1 MKTKVQAQRK
11 FAQGAYVPPSANIIN
26 TVINRRVNNSNGKPN
41 RYFFR
46 HNTSAGRLLDS
57 ISFEGIHTHKPV
69 VVLERLE
76 NHQFQQVDNEPDDPS
91 DILIPI
97 NTVSTKTQVTTVS
110 RRLPSLRNASNRN
123 SSCLC
128 SRSRVEKKKI
138 ISKKKPIK
146 HNYPLKRIRRKP
158 TRNRKFYMKLRSAR
172 PASTVD
178 TDFSIEDD
186 KPLMFYTKKTKRII
200 KKQEKQQKVPLMSN
214 KENPQMKQAA
224 PNIQPTNVAI
234 GASQLESTAHS
245 SQFQTMRDRSESDVH
260 LQVIQSAD
268 ASQSETVIQPQ
279 PHTIRAGVSQ
289 TGSVLQPRSQTM
301 RAGVYQSA
309 PQSRSHTMRAG
320 VYQSVPQSRSHTMRT
335 GVSQSVPQSRL
346 HTMRAGVYQSVA
358 RSRPHNMRAGVY
370 QSVPQSRSHNMR
382 EIPGACPPERVQTYR
397 RLKRYRNESAAHLRV
412 AQTAR
417 ASQFDSIKESKPQ
430 SVIEIPEEDM
440 ADDSYP
446 VKSKPCAALPIESK
460 PQAFPQNK
468 MEIPKVCAPKPEK
481 SLSPKSTSCA
491 SKIESK
497 PQFPQPV
504 MDRSESKDPV
514 QVMQTNEKHQR
525 VSVTTPCPDYTNK
538 NVSQTND
545 SSFYGNNG
553 IANWM
558 CNSRAVNE
566 VPNNDTAEV
575 KEENG
580 TASDNNHP
588 LQTKTNGA
596 DDGAVAGPSTSLE
609 NAEQCD
615 SPTGKKQNGKKK
627 TRTTRRKKKI
637 GPIKNSDAKILEA
650 PVFRPNEEEFRDP
663 IAYFQKIMPEAAKF
677 GLCKVIAPS
686 GFKPECTITDSIRF
700 VVTNQYIARLYS
712 RWGPVTRELC
722 ALRSFLTSQ
731 NITFSHAPLMEGLE
745 VNLPKLLHFVQRQ
758 GGLKAN
764 VKSRTYVDTRKWNRL
779 AEELNYTKMNNPAKK
794 LDQIYVKYLLPY
806 DALTQKERQDLAEQ
820 MDKRWSKRN
829 DRLLQRAQNPL
840 HRQKRLLGE
849 SDSSDDDDCEENQ
862 QITAALNEAEECVIR
877 GRVMNLTNFKKIA
890 KTALQIFFPLKP
902 TTSEVESQYWK
913 LVLLGNEHV
922 CVNTASIDTGTE
934 GYGFSKNKNEP
945 YGKHPWNLKMLSQN
959 KGNVLRSLGPVL
971 GVTVPTLHVGMIY
984 STSCWHRDPHGLP
997 WMEYMHT
1004 GPQKIWYGIPDTESA
1019 RFRRAVESLCPTA
1032 CQNKSIWLPSDIA
1045 MIPPTLLLERNV
1057 SMSRI
1062 VQKPGEYII
1071 VFPKAYSCSICTG
1084 YTISESVYFATN
1096 PWVKTVNYVFQE
1108 LRQSCEPTMFS
1119 LEQLLIAIARDE
1131 GASLTMLQ
1139 LVHENFSAIL
1149 SEELENRRQLEKH
1162 GLKPRVLQ
1170 SEKRNAAGAW
1180 NVHENECEVCRTT
1193 LYLSRVKGVFRK
1205 KYSVCLRHALQVLD
1219 NKVKKIERRETETF
1233 EMEYFFTTFEL
1244 KELISSVI
1252 QRLTKQPEKKQQDI
1266 I

>member
-57 ISFEGIHTHKPV
+57 ISFEGIHIHKPV

-97 NTVSTKTQVTTVS
+97 NTVSSKTQVTTVS

-200 KKQEKQQKVPLMSN
+200 KKQEKQQKLPLMSN
-214 KENPQMKQAA
+214 KEIPPIKQAA
-224 PNIQPTNVAI
+224 PNIQPTNVA
-234 GASQLESTAHS
+234 T
-245 SQFQTMRDRSESDVH
+245 
-260 LQVIQSAD
+260 D
-268 ASQSETVIQPQ
+268 ASQSETVIQSQPQ
-279 PHTIRAGVSQ
+279 TIRAGVSQ

-301 RAGVYQSA
+301 RAGVYQSV

-320 VYQSVPQSRSHTMRT
+320 VYQSVPQSRSHPMRT
-335 GVSQSVPQSRL
+335 GFSQSVPQSRL

-370 QSVPQSRSHNMR
+370 QSVPQSRSHHMR

-446 VKSKPCAALPIESK
+446 VKSK
-460 PQAFPQNK
+460 Q
-468 MEIPKVCAPKPEK
+468 IPEVCAPKPEK

-497 PQFPQPV
+497 PA
-504 MDRSESKDPV
+504 M
-514 QVMQTNEKHQR
+514 EKHQR
-525 VSVTTPCPDYTNK
+525 VSVTTTGPDYTNK

-566 VPNNDTAEV
+566 VSNNDTAEA

-609 NAEQCD
+609 NTEQCD
-615 SPTGKKQNGKKK
+615 SPTPISGKKQNGKKK

-637 GPIKNSDAKILEA
+637 GTIKNSDAKILEA
-650 PVFRPNEEEFRDP
+650 PVFHPNEEEFRDP

-840 HRQKRLLGE
+840 HRQRRLLGE

-862 QITAALNEAEECVIR
+862 QIAAALNEAEECVIR

-1004 GPQKIWYGIPDTESA
+1004 GPQKIWYGIPDTEST